1 MSYMY
6 IIVYTRRNIYSVYTA
21 YIQCVCIY
29 IYIYMCVYTF
39 MYIYIYV
46 YIVSLGHGREQLVEG
61 IPLPS
66 TMAPWR
72 SHNDEA
78 TITQRAPFCGAED
91 I

>member
-6 IIVYTRRNIYSVYTA
+6 IIVYARRNIYSVYTA
-21 YIQCVCIY
+21 YIQCVY
-29 IYIYMCVYTF
+29 IYICVHLYV
-39 MYIYIYV
+39 YIYICI